1 MKTVFS
7 NQELFHIYA
16 SGTQENGRSHNGNVF
31 FSGSTLYSYGTH
43 FPLAIRYKDKFLLNA
58 DSYSV
63 TTSKHQSQTR
73 YALRHCETVSL
84 PALRVVAEIIRHK
97 QALGRYDKEQ
107 RKYRKQ
113 ELDREARAYVQGMA
127 REIKHAREKF
137 DRARSIHSL
146 NHWQR
151 EMDRFEKAALFVWRD
166 LAGKRSNPISGAI
179 KAERQAIK
187 ARLKEAIAFDLE
199 RFTQENLEAR
209 AQKRLAE
216 LTAMREKLE
225 AEGDVEYTAIRLR
238 NACESV
244 QHELGSKR
252 VAINAGNREFLTKEA
267 QAKLEAAYA
276 IADSVW
282 QQYFGAIYQ
291 EACATVK
298 RYQEMEYQERLQKF
312 HAREIHHIGTGDVA
326 CRVNGDTVETSRG
339 ARVPLDDA
347 IMLFNAARVCRNSAK
362 QFSHDDKGKQV
373 KIGAYRLDRIDAE
386 GNATIGCHYITWHAM
401 QDCAARYLPELT
413 AMQEA

>member
-16 SGTQENGRSHNGNVF
+16 SGTQENGRSNNGNVF

-63 TTSKHQSQTR
+63 TTSNHQTQTR
-73 YALRHCETVSL
+73 YALRHCETISL
-84 PALRVVAEIIRHK
+84 PALRVVAEIIELK
-97 QALGRYDKEQ
+97 KLKKRYKANGNAQSYKANIE
-107 RKYRKQ
+107 K
-113 ELDREARAYVQGMA
+113 EARAYVQGMA
-127 REIKHAREKF
+127 REIKHAKEKRQ
-137 DRARSIHSL
+137 RARSL
-146 NHWQR
+146 NRVNYWQR
-151 EMDRFEKAALFVWRD
+151 EIERFEKAALFVWRD

-199 RFTQENLEAR
+199 RFTQENIEAR
-209 AQKRLAE
+209 AANWLQRLTE
-216 LTAMREKLE
+216 MQEKLE
-225 AEGDVEYTAIRLR
+225 ADGDAEYTAIRLR
-238 NACESV
+238 NACENV
-244 QHELGSKR
+244 QQELGSKR

-267 QAKLEAAYA
+267 QSKLEAAYA

-298 RYQEMEYQERLQKF
+298 RYQEMEYKERLQKF
-312 HAREIHHIGTGDVA
+312 HAREIHRIGTGDVA
-326 CRVNGDTVETSRG
+326 CRVNGETVETSRG
-339 ARVPLDDA
+339 ARVPLNDA
-347 IMLFNAARVCRNSAK
+347 IKLFKSAK
-362 QFSHDDKGKQV
+362 FCRDNGATYNGPKQ
-373 KIGAYRLDRIDAE
+373 IGAYRLNKIDAQ
-386 GNATIGCHYITWHAM
+386 GNATIGCHYLKWEAI
-401 QDCAARYLPELT
+401 QDCAARYVPELM
-413 AMQEA
+413 AIEWA